1 MTFVGEG
8 ALKRNVILTPNVCVN
23 TLKTILKREPACKFD
38 FPCLGGR
45 KRGQNAY
52 VGPIIFHAV
61 VISPSIQKYSQA
73 KIQGRLVAHE
83 VCIFPKAHGARTV
96 LNTVL

>member
-8 ALKRNVILTPNVCVN
+8 ASKRNVILTPNVCVN
-23 TLKTILKREPACKFD
+23 TLKTILKQESACKFD

-52 VGPIIFHAV
+52 IGPIIFHAV
-61 VISPSIQKYSQA
+61 VQKYSEIFLG
-73 KIQGRLVAHE
+73 KKGRLVAHK

-96 LNTVL
+96 LNMVL